1 MPVSAFLR
9 HSLRQLTTVLLAGLL
24 VFSAVLVGGPS
35 AEAITAPELRGQR
48 AVQDIS
54 SNMHGRDLK

>member
-1 MPVSAFLR
+1 MVSMAIALSLMVGFL
-9 HSLRQLTTVLLAGLL
+9 SNG
-24 VFSAVLVGGPS
+24 SA

-54 SNMHGRDLK
+54 QDMHLSLIHI

>member
-1 MPVSAFLR
+1 M
-9 HSLRQLTTVLLAGLL
+9 
-24 VFSAVLVGGPS
+24 AV

-54 SNMHGRDLK
+54 QDMHGRPVRSSSRLICVRWTSVPLTCAEP

>member
-1 MPVSAFLR
+1 MAIAL
-9 HSLRQLTTVLLAGLL
+9 VLMVGLL
-24 VFSAVLVGGPS
+24 SNGGM

-54 SNMHGRDLK
+54 QDMHGRDLKERSSSRLICVRWISFR

>member
-1 MPVSAFLR
+1 M
-9 HSLRQLTTVLLAGLL
+9 
-24 VFSAVLVGGPS
+24 

-54 SNMHGRDLK
+54 QDSHGRDLKEKEFLKLICVRWISVPLTCAER